1 MCVLKDIPQAQVKG
15 SSIVGAVHVNENL
28 TLRSK
33 FSFKILHVL
42 FYFVFQSILFFS
54 LFSVVQF
61 TWPFFLMNFIIKI
74 ISLLNIYM
82 HKGKSN
88 NHWTRNRKHYYIKY
102 TSLIIFVG
110 HSNKTGDSLKATY
123 IATSNGPRSP
133 AHRN

>member
-61 TWPFFLMNFIIKI
+61 T
-74 ISLLNIYM
+74 
-82 HKGKSN
+82 
-88 NHWTRNRKHYYIKY
+88 
-102 TSLIIFVG
+102 
-110 HSNKTGDSLKATY
+110 
-123 IATSNGPRSP
+123 
-133 AHRN
+133 